1 MLDDR
6 ATAVGSR
13 FLAGEHDG
21 IMSHPAGE
29 VTSAPIQVCAVSA
42 AAFLATCAV
51 VTAVRRTAQGST
63 TSASSSAM
71 MTAGTVVP
79 TFQFAITATVPTGTM
94 TAVLIEIIRIVTTGA
109 TSAAY
114 ETAAVLTVVR
124 RGD

>member
-13 FLAGEHDG
+13 FLAGEHGG

-29 VTSAPIQVCAVSA
+29 VTSAPIEVCAVS

-63 TSASSSAM
+63 TSASTSVT